1 MPEVLNRISVD
12 LDKTLAH
19 NSPHPEYELL
29 GPVDGAQSAMSK
41 LMNMGYKVII
51 CSSRDLLDFW
61 KVFNWLQKHKI
72 PFDSLDLGH
81 KYLCEHYIDDK
92 GIKFDGDWD
101 RVLCNIKDL
110 TKL

>member
-1 MPEVLNRISVD
+1 MTEILNRISID
-12 LDKTLAH
+12 FDKTLAH

-29 GPVDGAQSAMSK
+29 GPIVGARSAMRK
-41 LMNMGYKVII
+41 LMDMGYKVII

-72 PFDSLDLGH
+72 PFDALDLGH

-92 GIKFDGDWD
+92 AIGFYGDWD
-101 RVLCNIKDL
+101 KALSNIKDL
-110 TKL
+110 TKI